1 MHKRINFEQFTEL
14 DPKWVRSQILNFI
27 KEDTPNGDLTTDSII
42 FNNKPVIANM
52 VAMEPFIFC
61 GESYIPSSFPD
72 GCEATVLSRDGL
84 KVNTG
89 DSLAKIIGPAN
100 KILTFERVILNLAQR
115 LCGISTE
122 TRNYCALE
130 LPNGFKVMDTR
141 KTTPGLRLF
150 EKHAVSVGGGWN
162 HRLNLSSAILIKD
175 NHLEAAGSIRNA
187 ISMIKKKVAK
197 GVPIELEVDTIDQ
210 LREGL
215 EFDVDGFLLDNM
227 KPELVKECVQLIRKS
242 NDGDSIFIE
251 ASGGI
256 NFNTLESY
264 ANTGIDGVSMSAITA
279 NAPSVDIKLEF
290 SND

>member
-100 KILTFERVILNLAQR
+100 KILTFERVILNLTQR

-227 KPELVKECVQLIRKS
+227 KPELVKECVQLIRES
-242 NDGDSIFIE
+242 NNGDSIFIE

>member
-42 FNNKPVIANM
+42 FNDKPVIANM

-227 KPELVKECVQLIRKS
+227 KPELVKECVQLIRES
-242 NDGDSIFIE
+242 NNGDSIFIE

>member
-42 FNNKPVIANM
+42 FNDKPVIANM

-89 DSLAKIIGPAN
+89 DFLAKIIGPAN
-100 KILTFERVILNLAQR
+100 KILTFERVILNLTQR

-215 EFDVDGFLLDNM
+215 EFDIDGFLLDNM

>member
-14 DPKWVRSQILNFI
+14 DPKWVRSQILSFI
-27 KEDTPNGDLTTDSII
+27 KEDKPNGDLTTDSII
-42 FNNKPVIANM
+42 FNNKLVIANM

-61 GESYIPSSFPD
+61 GESYIPFSFPD
-72 GCEATVLSRDGL
+72 GCKVTVLARDGL
-84 KVNTG
+84 EINAG
-89 DSLAKIIGPAN
+89 DLIAKIIGPAN
-100 KILTFERVILNLAQR
+100 KILTFERVILNLVQR

-122 TRNYCALE
+122 TRKYCVLN

-197 GVPIELEVDTIDQ
+197 GIPIELEVDTIDQ

-215 EFDVDGFLLDNM
+215 EFDIDGFLLDNM
-227 KPELVKECVQLIRKS
+227 KPELVKECVKLIRES
-242 NDGDSIFIE
+242 NDGGSIFIE

>member
-1 MHKRINFEQFTEL
+1 MHKRINFEQFTKL
-14 DPKWVRSQILNFI
+14 DPKWVKSQILSFI

-61 GESYIPSSFPD
+61 GESYIPFSFPD
-72 GCEATVLSRDGL
+72 GCKATVLSRDGL
-84 KVNTG
+84 KVNAG
-89 DSLAKIIGPAN
+89 DLIAKITGPAN
-100 KILTFERVILNLAQR
+100 RILTFERVILNLVQR

-122 TRNYCALE
+122 THNYCMLD

-141 KTTPGLRLF
+141 KTTPGFRLF

-175 NHLEAAGSIRNA
+175 NHLEAAGSISNA
-187 ISMIKKKVAK
+187 ISMIKKKVVK
-197 GVPIELEVDTIDQ
+197 GIPIELEVDTIDQ
-210 LREGL
+210 LKEGL
-215 EFDVDGFLLDNM
+215 KFDIDGFLLDNM
-227 KPELVKECVQLIRKS
+227 KPELVKKCVQLIRKS
-242 NDGDSIFIE
+242 KNGDSIFIE

-256 NFNTLESY
+256 NFNSLESY